1 MQAVPPSALA
11 IEIMH
16 QSVWLEY
23 GMMRSHAGTE
33 RPHIHLPTREED
45 SLVRLSIR
53 LDGNYCTVDPMESTS
68 MVNYASNSDCGA
80 GTEMPEAEKQSASDG
95 ALHGNM
101 QMCRI
106 RR

>member
-33 RPHIHLPTREED
+33 RPHVHLPTREED

-53 LDGNYCTVDPMESTS
+53 LDGNYCTVDPMGSIF
-68 MVNYASNSDCGA
+68 MVNYASNSDGDA
-80 GTEMPEAEKQSASDG
+80 GTGMPEAE
-95 ALHGNM
+95 
-101 QMCRI
+101 
-106 RR
+106 

>member
-1 MQAVPPSALA
+1 MAVMQAVPPSALA

-33 RPHIHLPTREED
+33 RPHVHLPTREED

-53 LDGNYCTVDPMESTS
+53 LDGNYCTVDPMGSIF
-68 MVNYASNSDCGA
+68 MVNYASNSDGDA
-80 GTEMPEAEKQSASDG
+80 GTGMPEAE
-95 ALHGNM
+95 
-101 QMCRI
+101 
-106 RR
+106 